1 MNEIRV
7 RSGIV
12 VNVNDDGDTITINVE
27 DQSFID
33 KLFGFYNR
41 IDSVANEM
49 NTPEMEEKSE
59 REQLDSV
66 IEKTKEIMKDI
77 DGMFGDNACKKVFGD
92 IIPSP
97 YLIADFL
104 DQLVPI
110 ANQYMDERQK
120 KIAERYNRKRK
131 GGSKYRTKEEI
142 IQDAMR

>member
-7 RSGIV
+7 KSGIV

-33 KLFGFYNR
+33 KLFGFYDR
-41 IDSVANEM
+41 IDSVANEID
-49 NTPEMEEKSE
+49 TPEMKEKNE
-59 REQLDSV
+59 REQLEIV
-66 IEKTKEIMKDI
+66 IEKTREIMRDI
-77 DGMFGDNACKKVFGD
+77 DGMFGADSCKKVFGD

-104 DQLVPI
+104 DQLVPS

-120 KIAERYNRKRK
+120 KIAEKYSSKRK
-131 GGSKYRTKEEI
+131 GSRKYRSKEEI
-142 IQDAMR
+142 IRDAMR

>member
-7 RSGIV
+7 NSGIV
-12 VNVNDDGDTITINVE
+12 VNVNDNGDTITINVE
-27 DQSFID
+27 DQGFID

-49 NTPEMEEKSE
+49 NTPEMKEKSDH
-59 REQLDSV
+59 EQLEIV
-66 IEKTKEIMKDI
+66 IEKTKEIMRDI
-77 DGMFGDNACKKVFGD
+77 DDMFGADACKKIFGD

-104 DQLVPI
+104 DQLMPI

-120 KIAERYNRKRK
+120 KIAEKYSRKRK
-131 GGSKYRTKEEI
+131 GGNK
-142 IQDAMR
+142 

>member
-7 RSGIV
+7 NSGIV
-12 VNVNDDGDTITINVE
+12 VNVNDNGDTITINVE

-49 NTPEMEEKSE
+49 NTPEMEGKSE

-97 YLIADFL
+97 YLIADFF

>member
-7 RSGIV
+7 NSGIV
-12 VNVNDDGDTITINVE
+12 VNVNDNGDTITINVE

-49 NTPEMEEKSE
+49 NTPEMEGKSE

-110 ANQYMDERQK
+110 ANQYMDERKK